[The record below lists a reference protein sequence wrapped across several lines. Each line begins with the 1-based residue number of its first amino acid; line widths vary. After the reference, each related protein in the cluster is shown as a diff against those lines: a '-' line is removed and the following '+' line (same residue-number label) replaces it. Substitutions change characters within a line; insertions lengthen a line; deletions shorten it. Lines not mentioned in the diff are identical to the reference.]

1 MARKKLERFR
11 WNEEA
16 DNLFQPEK
24 NNYTFYKGRWNEY
37 FNNTNPIILE
47 VGCGRAEY
55 ATGLATLFPEN
66 NYIGLDIKGA
76 RLWKGSL
83 LSVEQGL
90 NNTAFIRTKLQ
101 NLEDFFTPSEVKGI
115 WITFP
120 DPKPRESEAKLRL
133 SGMRFMN
140 IYKRLMPEGGKIYF
154 KTDNIILFDH
164 TLEVL
169 TETSLG
175 VTNLV
180 YTHDLYQSELLA
192 EHYGIQT
199 TYEKTYLKLGEK
211 INYLRFEFQKTD
223 TVDS

>member
-1 MARKKLERFR
+1 MARKKLERFK

-16 DNLFQPEK
+16 DNIFQPEK
-24 NNYTFYKGRWNEY
+24 ENYTFYKGHWSDY
-37 FNNTNPIILE
+37 FKNNNPIVLE

-55 ATGLATLFPEN
+55 TTGLAALFPN
-66 NYIGLDIKGA
+66 MNYIGLDIKGA
-76 RLWKGSL
+76 RLWKGSQ

-90 NNTAFIRTKLQ
+90 TNTAFIRTKLQ
-101 NLEDFFTPSEVKGI
+101 NLEDFFVPGEVSDI

-133 SGMRFMN
+133 PGMRFMT
-140 IYKRLMPEGGKIYF
+140 IYKRLMPQGGKIHF
-154 KTDNIILFDH
+154 KTDNRPLFDH

-169 TETSLG
+169 KDPSFKIKD
-175 VTNLV
+175 LV
-180 YTHDLYQSELLA
+180 YTHDLYQSDLLS

-211 INYLRFEFQKTD
+211 INYLRFEFLGEQG
-223 TVDS
+223 